1 MRSTETQPIDDEC
14 TGGGMIDDHYAR
26 LTPLFFPFPMLWM
39 SFHFHVAFQ
48 NPSTI
53 HVSTIN
59 VFWKHLSS
67 KTHLTTSP
75 MGSRWFACPKHNITA
90 SDEHAAVQAVVAIMD
105 GDICVKSD
113 PKTHGSLE
121 LFMFLRLTGPPKCP
135 YIQENVLIF
144 KSLVLTQNTF
154 KNSITT
160 SLNE

>member
-1 MRSTETQPIDDEC
+1 MFSENIYHQKPTLQPPLWDQ
-14 TGGGMIDDHYAR
+14 GGLHA
-26 LTPLFFPFPMLWM
+26 
-39 SFHFHVAFQ
+39 
-48 NPSTI
+48 
-53 HVSTIN
+53 
-59 VFWKHLSS
+59 
-67 KTHLTTSP
+67 
-75 MGSRWFACPKHNITA
+75 PKHNITA